1 MRKMKKVLA
10 VLLTA
15 LLLLPVAG
23 CGGGGSTE
31 TSDDGTV
38 TLHFLHKWPQ
48 PEYVFYFDELIASF
62 EKDHPNIKIEVE
74 SYDDASIKD
83 KLRILMGA
91 GDAPDIFFSWSGEFA
106 QKFIRNNAV
115 LDLTPYLEE
124 DSAWKDSIMEAGL
137 EPFSDGQGKYYGIP
151 LRINGKFFVY
161 NKDIFDKVGVS
172 APTTYDEFLTVC
184 EKIKQ
189 AGITPIA
196 FGNINPWA
204 GCHYITTFNQKL
216 VADDVRRSNYYY
228 KTGDFTDPGYVK
240 ALYLMKELS
249 DKGYF
254 NYGANAIE
262 HNMCYETLS
271 LGEQAMF
278 YVELEEFSDINKRLD
293 NWGFFP
299 MPAITDGAGNQN
311 FITGAPDGF
320 MVSNKTEHPEE
331 AVEFLKYMTS
341 MEQATKLVNDLGW
354 PSPVKG
360 AVENAGGALP
370 QTVEGMKALANAE
383 GMALWLDTDIN
394 IRISDVWLPGIQEV
408 LNGTKTPEQL
418 MKEVDETAKK
428 VAAEEE

>member
-1 MRKMKKVLA
+1 MRSKKKTFAVFMS
-10 VLLTA
+10 VLLV
-15 LLLLPVAG
+15 LSLAG
-23 CGGGGSTE
+23 CGAGGSATA
-31 TSDDGTV
+31 DGEDIV

-48 PEYVFYFDELIASF
+48 PEYVFYFDELVASF
-62 EKDHPNIKIEVE
+62 EDAHPNIKIEVE
-74 SYDDASIKD
+74 AYEDESIKD

-91 GDAPDIFFSWSGEFA
+91 SDAPDIFFSWSGEFA

-124 DSAWKDSIMEAGL
+124 DAAWKDSIMEAGL
-137 EPFSDGQGKYYGIP
+137 EPFSDGQGHYYGIP

-161 NKDIFDKVGVS
+161 NKDIFDQVGVT
-172 APTTYDEFLTVC
+172 APTTYDEFLSVC
-184 EKIKQ
+184 EQIKQ
-189 AGITPIA
+189 AGITPLA
-196 FGNINPWA
+196 FGNIEPWA

-216 VADDVRRSNYYY
+216 VKDETRRSNYYY

-240 ALYLMKELS
+240 ALHLLKDLNDKE
-249 DKGYF
+249 YF
-254 NYGANAIE
+254 NYGSNAIE
-262 HNMCYETLS
+262 HNMCYETFG
-271 LGEQAMF
+271 LGQQAMF
-278 YVELEEFSDINKRLD
+278 YVELEEFKDVDKNVE

-299 MPAITDGAGNQN
+299 MPAIPDGAGNQN

-320 MVSNKTEHPEE
+320 MVSQNTEHPEE
-331 AVEFLKYMTS
+331 AVTFLKYMTS

-360 AVENAGGALP
+360 AVEQAGGVLP
-370 QTVEGMKALANAE
+370 QTLDGMKFLSEAE

-408 LNGTKTPEQL
+408 MNGTKTPEQL
-418 MKEVDETAKK
+418 MQEVDAMAKK